1 MLIKWGLDAAL
12 PPITFAGLRYSLAFL
27 CLVPFVLLNPAER
40 VALRTLPRP
49 LWIELVLLGAV
60 LYALAQGAQFVS
72 LAYLPAATVS
82 LLLNLT
88 PLLVAALAVGVGGEP
103 PSPAQWAGVAL
114 TVVGVGVYFL
124 PLDLPALHGAGLTAA
139 LVCLAANAVASLQGR
154 RVNRGAL
161 HSPLLITTVS
171 MGIGA
176 ALMLATGLAAQGMG
190 RLSGSQ
196 WAILWWLA
204 VVNTA
209 LGFTLWNRSLR
220 ELTAVESSILNST
233 MMPQIAIL
241 AWVFLGEPLTL
252 RQIAGMAL
260 VAVGAL
266 VVQLGRYRR

>member
-1 MLIKWGLDAAL
+1 MLIKWGLNAAL

-40 VALRTLPRP
+40 AALRALPRA

-82 LLLNLT
+82 LILNLT
-88 PLLVAALAVGVGGEP
+88 PLAVAALAVAVGGEP
-103 PSPAQWAGVAL
+103 PGRAQWGGIAL
-114 TVVGVGVYFL
+114 TLLGVGVYFL
-124 PLDLPALHGAGLTAA
+124 PLDLPALHAAGLAAA
-139 LVCLAANAVASLQGR
+139 LLCLGANVAASLQGR

-176 ALMLATGLAAQGMG
+176 ALMLAVGVGAQGMG
-190 RLSGSQ
+190 RLSMSQ
-196 WAILWWLA
+196 WAILGWLA

-209 LGFTLWNRSLR
+209 FAFTLWNRSLR
-220 ELTAVESSILNST
+220 TLTATESSVLANT

-241 AWVFLGEPLTL
+241 AWLFLGEPLTP

-260 VAVGAL
+260 VIAGAL
-266 VVQLGRYRR
+266 IVQVRRMG